1 MEALDLARWQF
12 GITTVYHFILV
23 PLTLGLSVLVAI
35 MQTAWVRTGKQK
47 WLRLTKF
54 YGKLLLIN
62 FALGVA
68 TGIVQEFQF
77 GMNWAE
83 YSRYVGDI
91 FGAPLAMEA
100 LIAFFLESTF
110 LGVWIF
116 GWDRLSKKVHLAVV
130 WLFAIGSNLSAY
142 FILAANS
149 WMQHP
154 VGTEFNP
161 ETGRA
166 EMVNIWEI
174 LTNNTTLLAF
184 PHVITSAFLIA
195 GGFIAGIAAY
205 WMVRKAK
212 QDKTDPELP
221 MYRTALRFGAVV
233 MVVAGIG
240 VIITGDLQAKLMFKQ
255 QPIKMAA
262 AEGLVETADGG
273 APFSLL
279 TIGNLAGDDP
289 SSVRHIIEV
298 PGLTSYLATG
308 DFNAEVKGLT
318 DLQAEYAAKYPGYE
332 ATPDY
337 LPNLAVTYWSFRLM
351 IGLGAFS
358 AAAALAALWLT
369 RKGAVTDKPWFSK
382 LAVGSIAAPYL
393 AASFGWIFTEMGR
406 QPFVVAPNPTGS
418 DMVYML
424 TQHGV
429 SKAVDAWEVGISMAV
444 FTVVY
449 AILGVFW
456 YRLIVRY
463 AQEGAPVVEESE
475 PSDDAD
481 RPLSFAY

>member
-1 MEALDLARWQF
+1 MDALELARWQF

-23 PLTLGLSVLVAI
+23 PLTLGLSILVAI
-35 MQTAWVRTGKQK
+35 MQTAWVRTGKEK

-77 GMNWAE
+77 GMNWSE

-110 LGVWIF
+110 LGIWIF

-130 WLFAIGSNLSAY
+130 WLFAIGSNISAY
-142 FILAANS
+142 FIIAANS

-166 EMVNIWEI
+166 EMTNIWEV
-174 LTNNTTLLAF
+174 LGNNTTLLAF
-184 PHVITSAFLIA
+184 PHVISTAFLVA
-195 GGFIAGIAAY
+195 GGFVAGIAAF
-205 WMVRKAK
+205 WLVK
-212 QDKTDPELP
+212 KTRANKGDSDIPL
-221 MYRTALRFGAVV
+221 YRTALRFGAVV
-233 MVVAGIG
+233 MLVAGVA
-240 VIITGDLQAKLMFKQ
+240 VIVTGDMQAKLMFKQ

-262 AEGLVETADGG
+262 AEGIIETESN

-279 TIGNLAGDDP
+279 AFGNLAGNDP
-289 SSVRHIIEV
+289 ESVNHVLSV

-308 DFNAEVKGLT
+308 DFDAEVKGINQ
-318 DLQAEYAAKYPGYE
+318 LQEEYAATYDPD
-332 ATPDY
+332 ATY
-337 LPNLAVTYWSFRLM
+337 RPNLAVTYWSFRFM

-358 AAAALAALWLT
+358 AATALAALWLT
-369 RKGAVTDKPWFSK
+369 RKGKATDKKWFSK
-382 LAVGSIAAPYL
+382 LAVWSIAAPYV

-418 DMVYML
+418 DMVYQL
-424 TQHGV
+424 TQHGL
-429 SKAVDAWEVGISMAV
+429 SKAVSAWEVGISMVV

-449 AILGVFW
+449 AILGIFW

-463 AQEGAPVVEESE
+463 AQEGAPQVEAPD